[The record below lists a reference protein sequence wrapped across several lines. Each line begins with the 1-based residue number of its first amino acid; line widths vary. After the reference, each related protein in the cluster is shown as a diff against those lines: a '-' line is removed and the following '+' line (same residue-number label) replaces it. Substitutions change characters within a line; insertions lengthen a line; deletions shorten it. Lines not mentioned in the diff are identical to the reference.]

1 MPSYRY
7 ETPALIRKLI
17 GPKNLTHWVTKM
29 AFNHKLSEFFKTI
42 VSALVLL
49 LLSESSFAVILPM
62 KADGYLGSRYYLT
75 GSSSPLLLSSVY
87 FPLMAFDMSVLPV
100 GVRSSDIEKATL
112 VYYVNQLTKPGS
124 VIIYP
129 VLTSWD
135 ESNVGRLTVG
145 FDLDSITSPIVSRA
159 MTFNTVDVTHLV
171 ADWVDDPGSNLGLI
185 IKPNPANATSLSI
198 LSKESNG
205 SYSGRSAYIDVI
217 LKGPI
222 FNYKIGDT
230 GPGGGIIF
238 FVDRYDEY
246 PGFTYLEA
254 APTPQPK
261 STWCDVNTA
270 INIGAVGM
278 AGSIGS
284 GQVNTTNMVNAC
296 QSGAGNIADNYS
308 TPTASDWY
316 LPSFQEM
323 VLLMSSARNLGF
335 YEMDW
340 SVLDAAFFW
349 TSTAITLDSGV
360 IGNFRSVFV
369 VNANTK
375 QTTQFSWPIRS
386 F

>member
-1 MPSYRY
+1 MKTKKFPIAYAFLLYSISQL
-7 ETPALIRKLI
+7 ALA
-17 GPKNLTHWVTKM
+17 VT
-29 AFNHKLSEFFKTI
+29 
-42 VSALVLL
+42 
-49 LLSESSFAVILPM
+49 LPV
-62 KADGYLGSRYYLT
+62 KYDGYLSGSPAYRPG
-75 GSSSPLLLSSVY
+75 GSSL
-87 FPLMAFDMSVLPV
+87 MSVSTSVKAIMQFDLSALPS
-100 GVRSSDIEKATL
+100 GVQASDIEKATL
-112 VYYVNQLTKPGS
+112 VFYVSSLSRAGK
-124 VIIYP
+124 
-129 VLTSWD
+129 
-135 ESNVGRLTVG
+135 LTV
-145 FDLDSITSPIVSRA
+145 SQITTPWTESALSYNTNLLFSGDPLLTPVIANSSSFISVDITPLVSG
-159 MTFNTVDVTHLV
+159 
-171 ADWVDDPGSNLGLI
+171 WVDDPLTNNGLI
-185 IKPNPANATSLSI
+185 LTPAPSYNTGLGIAT
-198 LSKESNG
+198 KES
-205 SYSGRSAYIDVI
+205 SGRSAYIDVV

-238 FVDRYDEY
+238 FIDRYDEY

-254 APTPQPK
+254 APEPQPK

-284 GQVNTTNMVNAC
+284 GQVNTANMVNAC
-296 QSGAGNIADNYS
+296 QSGAGNIADTYS
-308 TPTASDWY
+308 TSTASDWY
-316 LPSFQEM
+316 LPSFEEM

-349 TSTAITLDSGV
+349 TSTAITIDSGV
-360 IGNFRSVFV
+360 IGNFRSVFI

>member
-1 MPSYRY
+1 MQFD
-7 ETPALIRKLI
+7 L
-17 GPKNLTHWVTKM
+17 
-29 AFNHKLSEFFKTI
+29 
-42 VSALVLL
+42 
-49 LLSESSFAVILPM
+49 
-62 KADGYLGSRYYLT
+62 
-75 GSSSPLLLSSVY
+75 SPL
-87 FPLMAFDMSVLPV
+87 PANIN
-100 GVRSSDIEKATL
+100 SSDIEKATL
-112 VYYVNQLTKPGS
+112 VFYVNQVFKSGTVLVNP
-124 VIIYP
+124 VITAWTETGITR
-129 VLTSWD
+129 TS
-135 ESNVGRLTVG
+135 TVT
-145 FDLDSITSPIVSRA
+145 FDTPSIQSATVVYKAYNTLDITQ
-159 MTFNTVDVTHLV
+159 LV
-171 ADWVDDPGSNLGLI
+171 ADWIDTPAANNGI
-185 IKPNPANATSLSI
+185 ILQPNPVDRTSLVI
-198 LSKESNG
+198 DSKES
-205 SYSGRSAYIDVI
+205 SYYSHPAYIDMVFKDKTK
-217 LKGPI
+217 LA
-222 FNYKIGDT
+222 YKIGDT

-254 APTPQPK
+254 SPEPQPK

-308 TPTASDWY
+308 TPTSSDWY

-349 TSTAITLDSGV
+349 TSTAITIDSGV
-360 IGNFRSVFV
+360 IGNFRSVFI

>member
-222 FNYKIGDT
+222 FEYKIGDT

-246 PGFTYLEA
+246 PGFTYLES
-254 APTPQPK
+254 APEPQPAAVL
-261 STWCDVNTA
+261 CDADLPV
-270 INIGAVGM
+270 VGWS
-278 AGSIGS
+278 GSASALGS
-284 GQVNTTNMVNAC
+284 GKQNTQTLVTSC
-296 QSGAGNIADNYS
+296 SSGALKLADDYS
-308 TPTASDWY
+308 TATAQDWY
-316 LPSFQEM
+316 LPNLQEYKKLFSFILESGHYAFPGSTTQDM
-323 VLLMSSARNLGF
+323 NYWASNNFDSANAYYVFARNG
-335 YEMDW
+335 
-340 SVLDAAFFW
+340 A
-349 TSTAITLDSGV
+349 TV
-360 IGNFRSVFV
+360 IYQSLN
-369 VNANTK
+369 NALFK
-375 QTTQFSWPIRS
+375 SWPIRS

>member
-1 MPSYRY
+1 MKTKKHPIAYAFLLYSISQLALAVTLPVKYDGYLSGSPSYR
-7 ETPALIRKLI
+7 P
-17 GPKNLTHWVTKM
+17 
-29 AFNHKLSEFFKTI
+29 
-42 VSALVLL
+42 
-49 LLSESSFAVILPM
+49 
-62 KADGYLGSRYYLT
+62 
-75 GSSSPLLLSSVY
+75 GSSSL
-87 FPLMAFDMSVLPV
+87 MSVSTSVKAIMQFDLSALPS
-100 GVRSSDIEKATL
+100 GVQASDIEKATL
-112 VYYVNQLTKPGS
+112 VFYVSSLSRAGK
-124 VIIYP
+124 
-129 VLTSWD
+129 
-135 ESNVGRLTVG
+135 LTV
-145 FDLDSITSPIVSRA
+145 SQITTPWTESALSYNTNLLFSGDPLLTPVIANSASFVS
-159 MTFNTVDVTHLV
+159 
-171 ADWVDDPGSNLGLI
+171 ADITPLISGWVDDPLTNNGLI
-185 IKPNPANATSLSI
+185 LTPAPSYNTGLGIAT
-198 LSKESNG
+198 KES
-205 SYSGRSAYIDVI
+205 SGRSAYIDVI

-222 FNYKIGDT
+222 FEYKIGDT

-254 APTPQPK
+254 SPEPQPK

-278 AGSIGS
+278 AGSIGL

-323 VLLMSSARNLGF
+323 VLLMSSVRNLGL
-335 YEMDW
+335 YEMNW

-349 TSTAITLDSGV
+349 TSTAITIDSGV

>member
-1 MPSYRY
+1 MKTKKHPIAYAFLLYSISQL
-7 ETPALIRKLI
+7 ALA
-17 GPKNLTHWVTKM
+17 VT
-29 AFNHKLSEFFKTI
+29 
-42 VSALVLL
+42 
-49 LLSESSFAVILPM
+49 LPV
-62 KADGYLGSRYYLT
+62 KYDGYLSSSPAYKP
-75 GSSSPLLLSSVY
+75 GSSSSMLVSATSKPIMQFDLSPLPSNTR
-87 FPLMAFDMSVLPV
+87 A
-100 GVRSSDIEKATL
+100 SDIEKATL
-112 VYYVNQLTKPGS
+112 TFYVSSLSRSGKTAINRLVTPWTESALNYTTNLLFDSDPLLTP
-124 VIIYP
+124 II
-129 VLTSWD
+129 
-135 ESNVGRLTVG
+135 SNSAS
-145 FDLDSITSPIVSRA
+145 FVS
-159 MTFNTVDVTHLV
+159 VDVTSLV
-171 ADWVDDPGSNLGLI
+171 SGWVEDPMTNSGLI
-185 IKPNPANATSLSI
+185 ITQAPTNNTSLFI
-198 LSKESNG
+198 ATKEST
-205 SYSGRSAYIDVI
+205 SRSAYIDVV

-222 FNYKIGDT
+222 FEYKVGDT

-254 APTPQPK
+254 APEQQPK

-284 GQVNTTNMVNAC
+284 GQVNTANMVNAC

-308 TPTASDWY
+308 TQTASDWY

-340 SVLDAAFFW
+340 SVLDASFFW
-349 TSTAITLDSGV
+349 TSTTITIDSAV